1 MTVAALVAL
10 LALAVWLYHAL
21 FRGGFWQADVR
32 DDAVPPAPAQ
42 WPAVVAVVPARNE
55 ADVLPKSLASLLA
68 LDYPGPFRVVLVDDN
83 STDGTGDVARQVAE
97 ARGAAGRFEV
107 IHGKALPE
115 GWTGKL
121 WALSQG
127 VQVASVVAEP
137 RSAPTATAG
146 ASPPEYLLL
155 TDADIAFAPDALK
168 ASIARAEAGR
178 FALVS
183 LMARLNCQS
192 AAERALIP
200 AFVFFFQMLYP
211 FRWVNNPSRSTAA
224 AAGGFMLVRR
234 SALEAAGGIAAVRGA
249 LIDDCALGARLKR
262 VAPIWLGL
270 TDRVT
275 SLRPYPHFADIRAM
289 VARSAYAE
297 LRYSPVLL
305 IGCILGMVLV
315 YLAPPLIAVLGPWP
329 ASAIAMVAWLL
340 MTVCFTPILQFYR
353 VSPLYALAL
362 PLIACAYLGF
372 TIDSAVQHGRG
383 QGGQWKGRGQALPP
397 GKGSAAP

>member
-1 MTVAALVAL
+1 MTLVDLVAL
-10 LALAVWLYHAL
+10 LALAVWVYLVL

-32 DDAVPPAPAQ
+32 DDSVPPAPTQ

-55 ADVLPKSLASLLA
+55 ADMLPRSLASLLA
-68 LDYPGPFRVVLVDDN
+68 VDYPGPFRVVLVDDN
-83 STDGTGDVARQVAE
+83 STDGTGDIARQVAE
-97 ARGAAGRFEV
+97 ARGAAGRLEV
-107 IHGKALPE
+107 IHGKTLPE

-121 WALSQG
+121 WAVSQG
-127 VQVASVVAEP
+127 VEAASA
-137 RSAPTATAG
+137 AAAG

-155 TDADIAFAPDALK
+155 TDADIAYAPDALR
-168 ASIARAEAGR
+168 ASVARADAGR

-211 FRWVNNPSRSTAA
+211 FRWVNNPGRSTAA

-234 SALEAAGGIAAVRGA
+234 SALEAAGGIAAIRGA
-249 LIDDCALGARLKR
+249 LIDDCALGAKLKR

-270 TDRVT
+270 TDRVS
-275 SLRPYPHFADIRAM
+275 SLRPYPRFADIRAM

-297 LRYSPVLL
+297 LRYSPVRLV
-305 IGCILGMVLV
+305 GCILGMVLV
-315 YLAPPLIAVLGPWP
+315 YLAPPLIALLGPWP
-329 ASAIAMVAWLL
+329 ASAIAMLAWLL

-353 VSPLYALAL
+353 VSPLHGLAL
-362 PLIACAYLGF
+362 PLIAAAYLGL

-383 QGGQWKGRGQALPP
+383 QGGQWKGRAQALPP
-397 GKGSAAP
+397 AKGIASK